1 MSLTEETD
9 MRTAKYLLERS
20 RGQHSDTIADAQRRI
35 LIHLP
40 LLLATY
46 AEFRNF
52 VCIATRN
59 PVEWIEAITSENDLT
74 EKEAEDFLQLF
85 YSEYSEA

>member
-1 MSLTEETD
+1 VSLTKETD

-20 RGQHSDTIADAQRRI
+20 RGQHTNAVANAQRRI

-40 LLLATY
+40 LLLGTY
-46 AEFRNF
+46 AEFKDF
-52 VCIATRN
+52 VSIATIN
-59 PVEWIEAITSENDLT
+59 PIEWIEAITSENDLT